1 MDGFTGLSI
10 ILEGDG
16 ALREHAGRIENAK
29 LTKVIALAG
38 GMASGKPSVAL
49 VVETPDGRAFLG
61 ETSLALF
68 LSAADAFKA
77 RHGDPRLDDETKGG
91 AQ

>member
-1 MDGFTGLSI
+1 MPALDI

-16 ALREHAGRIENAK
+16 SLKDLQGRLEDGR
-29 LTKVIALAG
+29 LTKVILLPT
-38 GMASGKPSVAL
+38 GMASGKPSVSV
-49 VVETPDGRAFLG
+49 VVETADGRAVLG
-61 ETSLALF
+61 QTSLALF

-77 RHGDPRLDDETKGG
+77 RHGDPRLDGETTGG